1 MQLLFQKQIGQAFFG
16 AMMIKFREKRPEGW
30 SIGISGTSN
39 VCVRLNSLLIL
50 GLAKLLKVRQTE
62 SLAYGSYILTFILI
76 FIEIYIINSIA
87 SGTFVVFYKRVFV
100 LFLLTVVT
108 FYFGRASLPYWSETE
123 GEEAD

>member
-16 AMMIKFREKRPEGW
+16 AMMIKFREKMPKG
-30 SIGISGTSN
+30 SSAGISGTSN
-39 VCVRLNSLLIL
+39 LCVYFNSLLIL
-50 GLAKLLKVRQTE
+50 GIVKLLKIRQTE
-62 SLAYGSYILTFILI
+62 SLAYGSYILTFLLI

-87 SGTFVVFYKRVFV
+87 SGTFVFFYKRVFV

-123 GEEAD
+123 DDDED

>member
-1 MQLLFQKQIGQAFFG
+1 
-16 AMMIKFREKRPEGW
+16 MIKFREKLPDGW
-30 SIGISGTSN
+30 SLGISGSSN
-39 VCVRLNSLLIL
+39 NIVYFNSLLIF
-50 GLAKLLKVRQTE
+50 GIVKLLKIRQTE
-62 SLAYGSYILTFILI
+62 SLAYGSYILTFLLI

-87 SGTFVVFYKRVFV
+87 SGTFVFFYKRVFV